1 MVLAIRMHRHWRSP
15 PRSCVW
21 GRTSHSGGQG
31 ATGAGGRRGDLYVL
45 IRVASHRKFSRVG
58 EDLETELEVDYVMA
72 ALGGSAK
79 VDTLRGAVD
88 MKIPPGS
95 QSGQIFRLSGQGI
108 TKMNGGKGNLLV
120 RLKIAIP
127 KSLSG
132 EEKRLLE
139 EIRRLRK

>member
-1 MVLAIRMHRHWRSP
+1 M
-15 PRSCVW
+15 
-21 GRTSHSGGQG
+21 
-31 ATGAGGRRGDLYVL
+31 
-45 IRVASHRKFSRVG
+45 IRVATHRRFSRVG

-88 MKIPPGS
+88 MKIPAGS

-127 KSLSG
+127 KSVSG

-139 EIRRLRK
+139 EIWRLRK